1 MATERELFDDAQ
13 RLKAALD
20 ATLKELTQINKDAGR
35 MEAVNAIFLTRSE
48 LNVWHGR
55 ATERL
60 FRHFPEMAG
69 GVVAQGGGGR

>member
-13 RLKAALD
+13 RLKAALG
-20 ATLKELTQINKDAGR
+20 ATLKELIQINKDAGR
-35 MEAVNAIFLTRSE
+35 VEAVNAIFLTLSE

-60 FRHFPEMAG
+60 FQHSPEMAG
-69 GVVAQGGGGR
+69 GIVAQGFGGR